1 MSRLWMVKLWMME
14 IPMKEYIG
22 DGVYVD
28 VENGMLKLTAEDG
41 IAASDTIYIEA
52 SVWDNLLEY
61 ARTKAP
67 WVPQQ

>member
-1 MSRLWMVKLWMME
+1 MPSLRVEQLR
-14 IPMKEYIG
+14 MKEYIG

-52 SVWDNLLEY
+52 EVWDNLLEY